1 MEVFCP
7 MEELNQSGYGI
18 ESPNEPHMAC
28 VLLLDT
34 SSSMSGAAI
43 QSLNAGINSFKS
55 QTALDETAQRRVDI
69 AIIEFNSTAQVV
81 QEFTPI
87 SAMQPVSLSARGCT
101 SIGAGVNLA
110 IDKVKERNRFYN
122 QMGTPCFKPW
132 IFMITDGEPTDDIEY
147 AVQRVQEEERKGTH
161 GKLKFWSLAVQ
172 GANENTLRRFSER
185 VMKLQGFDF
194 TGIFNWMSESMVAI
208 SVSRVGDNISMT
220 AELPQNVVPASW

>member
-1 MEVFCP
+1 
-7 MEELNQSGYGI
+7 MEELNQTGYGNGI

-34 SSSMSGAAI
+34 SGSMSGTAI

-55 QTALDETAQRRVDI
+55 QTSLDETAQRRVDI
-69 AIIEFNSTAQVV
+69 AIIEFNSSAQVV

-87 SAMQPVSLSARGCT
+87 SEMQPVSLTARGSTCM
-101 SIGAGVNLA
+101 GEGVNLA

-132 IFMITDGEPTDDIEY
+132 IFMITDGEPTDSIDY
-147 AVQRVQEEERKGTH
+147 AVQRVQDEERKGTH

-172 GANENTLRRFSER
+172 GANKNTLRRFSDR
-185 VMKLQGFDF
+185 VMELQGFDF

-208 SVSRVGDNISMT
+208 SVSRVGHDIAMT
-220 AELPQNVVPASW
+220 SELPQNVVPASW